1 VKRKTIAK
9 ENREMPRR
17 EKERKVDLTEGNIAI
32 QMILFSLPILVGYI
46 FQTVYNNVDSL
57 VVGNFVGKEALAA
70 VNTCT
75 PVYNLLVGFFIG
87 MSTGASV
94 IFSKCLGAQN
104 YEKLKDAIHTTV
116 FFALVLGI
124 ALGVIGVLGVDVLL
138 NILNCPDD
146 IYQYAGEY
154 LRIYIAGLVFTAF
167 YNVGAAVL
175 RSVGDSQSPFYALV
189 ISCIVNIILDVF
201 FVVVIP
207 WGVAGVALATVI
219 AQGGSV
225 VLVFRRMMLM
235 DSRYAF
241 SFREMK
247 LDKSLIREI
256 ISYGLPAGMQSGLV
270 AFSNLFVNRYTNGF
284 GSSLMAGVGV
294 AQKLDRFV
302 SMPAMALGLA
312 VTTFVS
318 QNVGAQKHERTE
330 KGIRITI
337 LMGIAIV
344 MAMGII
350 MYPYAEA
357 LMRLFNRDADVVRYG
372 AAMMRILIPMYTL
385 MAVTQVFSGTLRGYG
400 HAKAVMILSL
410 VGMVVIRQ
418 IYLAIFLRLFRSEY
432 VIFIGYPVGWFFS
445 AFNQV
450 TYYLLM
456 KKKGRLVRE

>member
-1 VKRKTIAK
+1 
-9 ENREMPRR
+9 MPRK
-17 EKERKVDLTEGNIAI
+17 EKDRKIDLTEGNIAV
-32 QMILFSLPILVGYI
+32 QMILFSMPILVGYI

-75 PVYNLLVGFFIG
+75 PVYNLLVGFFVG

-94 IFSKCLGAQN
+94 IFSRCLGGQD
-104 YEKLKDAIHTTV
+104 YKKLKDAIHTTV

-124 ALGVIGVLGVDVLL
+124 VLGVGGVLAVDLTL
-138 NILNCPDD
+138 NILNCPAD
-146 IYQYAGEY
+146 IYQYAGDY
-154 LRIYIAGLVFTAF
+154 LRIYIAGILFTAF

-189 ISCIVNIILDVF
+189 ISCALNIILDLV

-219 AQGGSV
+219 AQGLSV
-225 VLVFRRMMLM
+225 VLVFGRMMLL

-247 LDKSLIREI
+247 MDKSLISEI
-256 ISYGLPAGMQSGLV
+256 ISYGLPAGVQSSLV

-302 SMPAMALGLA
+302 NMPATALGLA

-318 QNVGAQKHERTE
+318 QNIGAKKLDRVE
-330 KGIRITI
+330 KGIRVTTLLSI
-337 LMGIAIV
+337 LIV
-344 MAMGII
+344 VVIGAAMF
-350 MYPYAEA
+350 PFAEA
-357 LMRLFNRDADVVRYG
+357 MMRLFNRDADVVRYG
-372 AAMMRILIPMYTL
+372 AAMMHVLLPLYTL
-385 MAVTQVFSGTLRGYG
+385 VSIGQVLSGTLRGYG
-400 HAKAVMILSL
+400 HSREVMILSL
-410 VGMVVIRQ
+410 IGMVVVRQ
-418 IYLAIFLRLFRSEY
+418 IYLAIFLRLFRSET
-432 VIFIGYPVGWFFS
+432 VIFVGYPVGWFFS
-445 AFNQV
+445 ALNQGV
-450 TYYLLM
+450 YYLYL
-456 KKKGRLVRE
+456 KKKGKLER